1 MTDFTPATRPHDG
14 GEEPLLDSF
23 LREAIP
29 EIKLSLGDAIDRDNS
44 RAIPDKYV
52 KMLPLTTLVVTL
64 RPDAAQAVAVM
75 AAELEE
81 ELTDSVMRHGSLYDR
96 DYRVRLKEAGT
107 RGRAALPRERA
118 ARRPA
123 GAGADRR
130 RAAASAAPGAA
141 GRSRRSPRR
150 SRAVRPRR
158 PPGETLFA
166 GRSPDLMDPD
176 ATRVEGIAAPPPP
189 APARA
194 DLAGLPGRPLRA
206 AGGRRGRDGARAL
219 SHHPGAVHGRPA
231 DGQPRAAQR
240 HAAHRLRPTV
250 SRRQLALVWA
260 EREGRPGFTVYN
272 LGLNAIHVGDRE
284 VSGANAGKGALD
296 IAGMGEHSTWVA
308 PGEAIRIGGH
318 GPIVRINDGGGGEGA
333 GGRRRGRAGDQ
344 RRAAGGSRTRRSSGN
359 GGTKVRGT
367 KVRVRKRC
375 ERTGRAKR
383 LASEKRTIVPSNL
396 RTLSSGRG

>member
-14 GEEPLLDSF
+14 GDEPLLDSF

-107 RGRAALPRERA
+107 RGAPLFRVSVQPAGQPEPEPIVAAPPPPPPPAPREE
-118 ARRPA
+118 PTV
-123 GAGADRR
+123 
-130 RAAASAAPGAA
+130 AAPE
-141 GRSRRSPRR
+141 
-150 SRAVRPRR
+150 PRR
-158 PPGETLFA
+158 PPTPPVGETLFA

-176 ATRVEGIAAPPPP
+176 ATRVEGIAPPSAPAAPAAPPVSDFP
-189 APARA
+189 A
-194 DLAGLPGRPLRA
+194 GRFELLVEDEDGTERERFPISQHQSTVGRQTDNPELRSDMQLT
-206 AGGRRGRDGARAL
+206 G
-219 SHHPGAVHGRPA
+219 SPN
-231 DGQPRAAQR
+231 
-240 HAAHRLRPTV
+240 V
-250 SRRQLALVWA
+250 SRRQLALVYM
-260 EREGRPGFTVYN
+260 EREGRPGFVVYN

-284 VSGANAGKGALD
+284 VSGANARQGALD
-296 IAGMGEHSTWVA
+296 IGAMGEHSTWVA

-318 GPIVRINDGGGGEGA
+318 GPIVRINDSGARKEPEEGGGGLEIH
-333 GGRRRGRAGDQ
+333 
-344 RRAAGGSRTRRSSGN
+344 
-359 GGTKVRGT
+359 V
-367 KVRVRKRC
+367 
-375 ERTGRAKR
+375 
-383 LASEKRTIVPSNL
+383 VPPVDPDA
-396 RTLSSGRG
+396 TQFG